1 MNYIKEISLK
11 DNLYFIKLPNKTDKV
26 YLDILVKSGYVE
38 ETDKE
43 FGMGHLLEHYLIR
56 MSEI

>member
-38 ETDKE
+38 ETDKVWDGS
-43 FGMGHLLEHYLIR
+43 FIR
-56 MSEI
+56 ALSY